1 MNDRSQDVRVI
12 FYEVLKHWMK
22 NMELTSLRKHESH
35 LIQFLLNGIADENE
49 QVRADSLAFLEEH
62 GAKMRS
68 ALQALGEEDE

>member
-1 MNDRSQDVRVI
+1 
-12 FYEVLKHWMK
+12 
-22 NMELTSLRKHESH
+22 MELTSLRKHESH